1 MRCLRKLLHIPYTA
15 HRTNISVTKEVT
27 SMIGEF
33 ELLIKSSNAANYSG
47 LGQNRRQKVVNRGAL
62 RLFGGG
68 LYVRIGGLYIQIW
81 QKFH

>member
-1 MRCLRKLLHIPYTA
+1 
-15 HRTNISVTKEVT
+15 
-27 SMIGEF
+27 MIGEF

-68 LYVRIGGLYIQIW
+68 LYVRIGGLYIQI
-81 QKFH
+81 